1 MGQTI
6 EIKSARPIERV
17 LLIDT
22 DRSLTGQDGE
32 SFTGRQI
39 AAQDDTFSAKLAVRL
54 FESDQEIDY
63 VHVMSN
69 TISVRRR
76 SDWDGASEQVSTGV
90 VAEFF
95 RVYPD

>member
-6 EIKSARPIERV
+6 EIKKVTPIGRV
-17 LLIDT
+17 LVVDT

-32 SFTGRQI
+32 SFTGKQTAGQI
-39 AAQDDTFSAKLAVRL
+39 DTFAARLAVGL
-54 FESDQEIDY
+54 FEADPEVDY

-69 TISVRRR
+69 TVSVRRR
-76 SDWDGASEQVSTGV
+76 RDWDDDSMAASSEI

>member
-6 EIKSARPIERV
+6 EIKKVTPIGRV
-17 LLIDT
+17 LVVDT

-32 SFTGRQI
+32 SFTGKQT
-39 AAQDDTFSAKLAVRL
+39 AAQVDTLAARLAVRL
-54 FESDQEIDY
+54 FEADSEVDY
-63 VHVMSN
+63 VHAMSN
-69 TISVRRR
+69 AVSIRRR
-76 SDWDGASEQVSTGV
+76 TDWDDDSMAASSEV

>member
-6 EIKSARPIERV
+6 QINSVTSLGRV
-17 LLIDT
+17 LIIDA

-32 SFTGRQI
+32 SFTGRQTASHVDTL
-39 AAQDDTFSAKLAVRL
+39 AANLAVRL
-54 FESDQEIDY
+54 FEGDSEVDY
-63 VHVMSN
+63 IHVMSN
-69 TISVRRR
+69 AVSVRRR
-76 SDWDGASEQVSTGV
+76 TDWSDSDAEGASGV

>member
-6 EIKSARPIERV
+6 EIKKVTPVGRV
-17 LLIDT
+17 LVVDT

-32 SFTGRQI
+32 SFTGKQTASQI
-39 AAQDDTFSAKLAVRL
+39 DTFPARLAVRL
-54 FESDQEIDY
+54 FEADSEVDY
-63 VHVMSN
+63 VYVMSN
-69 TISVRRR
+69 TVSIRRR
-76 SDWDGASEQVSTGV
+76 ADWTDDSMAAASEV

>member
-6 EIKSARPIERV
+6 EIKKVTTIGRV
-17 LLIDT
+17 LVVDT

-32 SFTGRQI
+32 SFTGKQT
-39 AAQDDTFSAKLAVRL
+39 AGQVDTFPARLAVRL
-54 FESDQEIDY
+54 FEGDSEVDY

-69 TISVRRR
+69 TVSIRRR
-76 SDWDGASEQVSTGV
+76 TDWDAASKAASEEL

>member
-6 EIKSARPIERV
+6 EIKSVKPIDRV
-17 LLIDT
+17 LIIDT

-32 SFTGRQI
+32 SFTGPRL
-39 AAQDDTFSAKLAVRL
+39 AAQGETFPAHLAVRL
-54 FESDQEIDY
+54 FESDEEIDY

-69 TISVRRR
+69 AVSVRRR
-76 SDWDGASEQVSTGV
+76 TDWDESSQASATEVVS
-90 VAEFF
+90 EFF

>member
-6 EIKSARPIERV
+6 EIKSVKSIDRV
-17 LLIDT
+17 LIIDT

-32 SFTGRQI
+32 SFTGPRL
-39 AAQDDTFSAKLAVRL
+39 AAQGETFPAALAVRL
-54 FESDQEIDY
+54 FESDEEIDY

-69 TISVRRR
+69 AVSVRRR
-76 SDWDGASEQVSTGV
+76 TDWDEPSEQSAAEVVS
-90 VAEFF
+90 EFF

>member
-6 EIKSARPIERV
+6 EIKSATPIERV

-39 AAQDDTFSAKLAVRL
+39 AAQDDTFPAKLAVRL
-54 FESDQEIDY
+54 FESVPEIDY

-76 SDWDGASEQVSTGV
+76 TDWDDESERKAVKV

>member
-6 EIKSARPIERV
+6 EIKKVTPVGRV
-17 LLIDT
+17 LVVDT

-32 SFTGRQI
+32 SFTGKQTAGQI
-39 AAQDDTFSAKLAVRL
+39 DTFAARLAVGL
-54 FESDQEIDY
+54 FEADPEVDY

-69 TISVRRR
+69 TVSVRRR
-76 SDWDGASEQVSTGV
+76 RDWDDDSMAASSEV

>member
-6 EIKSARPIERV
+6 EIKKVTPIGRV
-17 LLIDT
+17 LVVDT

-32 SFTGRQI
+32 SFTGSQT
-39 AAQDDTFSAKLAVRL
+39 AGQVDTFPARLAVRL
-54 FESDQEIDY
+54 FESDSEVDY
-63 VHVMSN
+63 VHAMSN
-69 TISVRRR
+69 TVSIRRR
-76 SDWDGASEQVSTGV
+76 TDWDDASMAASSEV

>member
-6 EIKSARPIERV
+6 EIKSAKRIERV

-22 DRSLTGQDGE
+22 DRSLSGQDGE
-32 SFTGRQI
+32 SYTGRQI
-39 AAQDDTFSAKLAVRL
+39 AAQDDTFPAKLAVRL
-54 FESDQEIDY
+54 FESDPEIDY
-63 VHVMSN
+63 IHVMSN

-76 SDWDGASEQVSTGV
+76 TDWDEESEQAAAKVVS
-90 VAEFF
+90 EFF

>member
-6 EIKSARPIERV
+6 EIKKVTPVGRV
-17 LLIDT
+17 LVVDT

-32 SFTGRQI
+32 SFTGKQT
-39 AAQDDTFSAKLAVRL
+39 AGQVDTFSARLAVRL
-54 FESDQEIDY
+54 FDADSEVDY

-69 TISVRRR
+69 TVSIRRR
-76 SDWDGASEQVSTGV
+76 TDWDDAAIEAASDV

-95 RVYPD
+95 RIYPD

>member
-6 EIKSARPIERV
+6 EIKSVNPVDRV
-17 LLIDT
+17 LVIDT

-32 SFTGRQI
+32 SFTGKQT
-39 AAQDDTFSAKLAVRL
+39 AAQVGTYPALLAVKL
-54 FESDQEIDY
+54 FEADPEVDY

-69 TISVRRR
+69 AISIRRLKPWDEPSQEVA
-76 SDWDGASEQVSTGV
+76 SDA

-95 RVYPD
+95 RIY